1 MRRVL
6 IVGPTS
12 ASWEDVAAEV
22 TADLERLRRPDLEL
36 TYRCTSAGPP
46 AIRGAADVAAAAPHV
61 VRAAMAAAGDG
72 FDAVIVDCTDDPG
85 VAAARGA
92 AGVPVIGA
100 GEALRTAIAG
110 APRPVRL
117 FSGDELRQLPVAE
130 VVMRAR
136 GARTVALGATG
147 FSHLVEPCAAVD
159 GVRVVLDPLDVA
171 VELCLAATRETDDVP
186 LTSPS
191 GKPQPRS
198 WGSEGA
204 CGLCNG

>member
-12 ASWEDVAAEV
+12 ASWEDVAEEV
-22 TADLERLRRPDLEL
+22 TADLERLWRPDLEL
-36 TYRCTSAGPP
+36 VYRCTSAGPP
-46 AIRGAADVAAAAPHV
+46 AIRSEADVAAAAPHV
-61 VRAAMAAAGDG
+61 VRAAIAAASEG

-85 VAAARGA
+85 VATARGA
-92 AGVPVIGA
+92 VGIPVIGA
-100 GEALRTAIAG
+100 GEALRGAIAT

-147 FSHLVEPCAAVD
+147 FSHLVQPCSAID
-159 GVRVVLDPLDVA
+159 GVHVVLDPLDVA
-171 VELCLAATRETDDVP
+171 VELCLAAARGGDD
-186 LTSPS
+186 
-191 GKPQPRS
+191 QP
-198 WGSEGA
+198 
-204 CGLCNG
+204 